1 MSIGNN
7 IKILRK
13 KYGLSQQDLADIAGV
28 TNKAVSTWE
37 SNTKEPRMG
46 AIEKIANHF
55 GIKKSNLIDENG
67 MELIDYV
74 GSNDSTQDIYVK
86 PLYGSIAA
94 GTPIE
99 MLEVEEY
106 IEIPKSIAMKY
117 PKSFLLKVNGDSMN
131 KVVPNNAY
139 ALITPQEEANNGD
152 VVAVA
157 INGFDATLK
166 RYYQLQHTTVLEPDS
181 YNSEHIAKTFSGV
194 EGEPTLRIIGKMVW
208 FMSGYDI
215 KY

>member
-7 IKILRK
+7 IKILRT

-74 GSNDSTQDIYVK
+74 DSDGSTQDIYVK

-106 IEIPKSIAMKY
+106 IEVPKNIALKY
-117 PKSFLLKVNGDSMN
+117 PKAFLLKVNGDSMN

-157 INGFDATLK
+157 VNGYDATLK

-181 YNSEHIAKTFSGV
+181 YNPEHIAKTFSGV
-194 EGEPTLRIIGKMVW
+194 EGEPSLRIIGKMVW
-208 FMSGYDI
+208 FMSGYDN

>member
-7 IKILRK
+7 IKTLRT

-74 GSNDSTQDIYVK
+74 DSSNSSPDVYVR

-106 IEIPKSIAMKY
+106 IEIPKNIALKY

-131 KVVPNNAY
+131 KVVPNSAY

-152 VVAVA
+152 VVAIA
-157 INGFDATLK
+157 INGYDATLK
-166 RYYQLQHTTVLEPDS
+166 RYYQLQNTTVLEPDS
-181 YNSEHIAKTFSGV
+181 YNTEHVAKTFSGN
-194 EGEPTLRIIGKMVW
+194 EGEPSLRIIGKMVW